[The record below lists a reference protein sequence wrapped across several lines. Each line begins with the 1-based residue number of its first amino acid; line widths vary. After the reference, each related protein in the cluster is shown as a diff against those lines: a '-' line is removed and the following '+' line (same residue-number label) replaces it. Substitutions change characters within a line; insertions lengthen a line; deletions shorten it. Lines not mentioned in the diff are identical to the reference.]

1 MTDAERA
8 ARLFDIEPPLSL
20 AAEIAG
26 QLALLQVLLRQGIV
40 PTEDRRI
47 RWAAEAEEAARRLSE
62 ATITERRL

>member
-20 AAEIAG
+20 GAEIAG

-40 PTEDRRI
+40 PTESRRI
-47 RWAAEAEEAARRLSE
+47 KWAAEAQ
-62 ATITERRL
+62 